1 MFDILGYLLAGIKFL
16 MNNFP
21 ILCLLVGII
30 LLSVNTY
37 NMELDKN
44 KAENSKLY
52 TNLNISS
59 LAFFGIF
66 VFDHFLTPYLEK
78 RFF

>member
-1 MFDILGYLLAGIKFL
+1 MINILEYLLAGLKFL
-16 MNNFP
+16 INNFS
-21 ILCLLVGII
+21 ILCLIVGVI

-37 NMELDKN
+37 NMDVDKN

-59 LAFFGIF
+59 LSFFGIF
-66 VFDHFLTPYLEK
+66 VLDHFITPYIGKNFL
-78 RFF
+78 

>member
-1 MFDILGYLLAGIKFL
+1 MIDFLGYFLAGIRFL
-16 MNNFP
+16 INNFP
-21 ILCLLVGII
+21 ILCLIVGVI

-37 NMELDKN
+37 NMEVDKN

-52 TNLNISS
+52 TDLNISS

>member
-66 VFDHFLTPYLEK
+66 VFDHFLTPYLNRK
-78 RFF
+78 